1 MFGRR
6 EPGQV
11 LHRYAGL
18 TGSDVRF
25 VSATVTGIDPATRRV
40 ETDAGPFDADILVV
54 ALGADLHPEATP
66 GLVEGGYEFYTEAGA
81 FALRDVLANPDGGR
95 VVIAV
100 TSTPFKCPPAPSE
113 AALLLHEFLT
123 TRALRDRSHITLVM
137 PLPVPI
143 PPSPDASKVVL
154 GAFAERGIEW
164 RPETL
169 VRALDPK
176 RKVALFDDGT
186 ELRY

>member
-40 ETDAGPFDADILVV
+40 ETTAGGFDADVLVV

-66 GLVEGGYEFYTEAGA
+66 GLVEGGNEFYTVAGA
-81 FALRDVLANPDGGR
+81 FRARDALRGFAGGKG
-95 VVIAV
+95 VVAV
-100 TSTPFKCPPAPSE
+100 TSTPSKAPPAPRETAFLVHEMREARGLRERSE
-113 AALLLHEFLT
+113 I
-123 TRALRDRSHITLVM
+123 SLVM
-137 PLPVPI
+137 PLGKPI
-143 PPSPDASKVVL
+143 PPSPAASEAVL
-154 GAFAERGIEW
+154 AAFAERGISW
-164 RPETL
+164 LPERL
-169 VRALDPK
+169 VRELDPA
-176 RKVALFDDGT
+176 RRVAILAGETD
-186 ELRY
+186 